1 MSSAPTP
8 PCRTD
13 RAEPRSR
20 SDAPG
25 ERYVRLHSEA
35 PLGLWR
41 DACLPLN
48 FSYLECHACERAC
61 PVGALRVEGNALS
74 LSDACIGCGRCAAAC
89 PTGALGVAGCTVP
102 ASVAADA
109 SAVHVDCWKVPRA
122 QSPAHTVRVPCLGGV
137 AVSQW
142 LALVLAADGRP
153 VIALDRGWCQGCSAG
168 GIGPHPAQGPLAEA
182 AALLAAVGVQRSALP
197 TLHTRRLPIGKMPRA
212 IPSADAEREVSRRDF
227 FGRLAREAT
236 AAVVQTQENRP
247 TAEDRRPTLRPG
259 ALRAPERERR
269 LAVLERLATRTGEGL
284 PARLFATLAVSDRC
298 RNHRVCAALCPTGA
312 LRGYE
317 ADGAAGIAFDPLACI
332 ACGACERGC
341 PEQALRLGPS
351 APGARLEATRL
362 TRHTVRECAA
372 CGRPTTEPGELC
384 GPCRKSQ
391 ELVRAVFASPFHSAA
406 RGPDRDARP

>member
-1 MSSAPTP
+1 MRPAQTQ
-8 PCRTD
+8 PCRSD
-13 RAEPRSR
+13 SAQSKSR
-20 SDAPG
+20 SDATG
-25 ERYVRLHSEA
+25 ERYVRLRSES

-48 FSYLECHACERAC
+48 FSYVACHACERAC
-61 PVGALRVEGNALS
+61 PVTALRVESDALS

-102 ASVAADA
+102 ASVASDTR
-109 SAVHVDCWKVPRA
+109 AVHVDCWKVPRA
-122 QSPAHTVRVPCLGGV
+122 DSPAHTVRVPCLGAV

-153 VIALDRGWCQGCSAG
+153 VIALDRGWCEGCSAG
-168 GIGPHPAQGPLAEA
+168 GLGPHPAQGPLTEA

-197 TLHTRRLPIGKMPRA
+197 VLRTRPLPVRQMPLA
-212 IPSADAEREVSRRDF
+212 IPSADSERAVSRRGF

-236 AAVVQTQENRP
+236 ASVMEAQGDRP
-247 TAEDRRPTLRPG
+247 AAETTWPAIKPG

-269 LAVLERLATRTGEGL
+269 LGILMRLAKRTGAAL
-284 PARLFATLAVSDRC
+284 PVRLFPTLAVSDRC

-317 ADGAAGIAFDPLACI
+317 ADGVAGIVFDPLACI
-332 ACGACERGC
+332 ACAACERGC
-341 PEQALRLGPS
+341 PEQALRLGPP
-351 APGARLEATRL
+351 APGARLEVTRL
-362 TRHTVRECAA
+362 TRHNVRECTA
-372 CGRPTTEPGELC
+372 CGRPNTEPGELC

-391 ELVRAVFASPFHSAA
+391 ELVRAVFASPFHSGA
-406 RGPDRDARP
+406 RGPDPDARP